1 MGRIKVMTVKRI
13 CLLGATGSIGKS
25 TLDLIA
31 QHPDQFE
38 LFSASANSDVEGML
52 RLVQAFKPTQACM
65 RDEAAG
71 QRLSTQLKALGLAK
85 TELLIGGQGL
95 NNLAAHPSVDTVV
108 AGIVGIAGLLPV
120 WSAVSTGKSVLL
132 ANKEALVCAGELFVQ
147 AAKRSDAR
155 ILPIDS
161 EHNAIFQCLGSAYRC
176 FTRPAS
182 VRRLLLTASGGPF
195 RQWSPEAIRSATPE
209 QAVKHPNWVMGPKIS
224 VDSATMM
231 NKALEL
237 IEAHWLFA
245 MPAAEIEVVIHPQ
258 SIIHSMVEFQ
268 DGSTLAQLGA
278 PDMRTPIAHA
288 MAWPHR
294 IQSSVES
301 LNWSQLRELQFEVP
315 DNKRFPS
322 LEFARHALASGPV
335 ASICLNATN
344 EVMVARFLKGDCA
357 FGAIFDQV
365 EEGLSRFAGRFPVP
379 TGLDDVMAI
388 DTEVRSFYAH

>member
-1 MGRIKVMTVKRI
+1 MGRIEGMTVKRI
-13 CLLGATGSIGKS
+13 CLLGATGSIGTS
-25 TLDLIA
+25 SLDLIA
-31 QHPDQFE
+31 QHPDRFE

-52 RLVQAFKPTQACM
+52 RLIRVFHPKQVCM
-65 RDEAAG
+65 NDPSAG
-71 QRLSTQLKALGLAK
+71 RQLAEQMKQQGLDS
-85 TELLIGGQGL
+85 TELSIGTESL
-95 NNLAAHPSVDTVV
+95 CELVAHPSVDMVI

-120 WSAVSTGKSVLL
+120 WPAVNAGKQILL

-147 AAKRSDAR
+147 AARASGAC

-161 EHNAIFQCLGSAYRC
+161 EHNAIFQCLGSGYTC
-176 FTRPAS
+176 FTRPTS

-195 RQWSPEAIRSATPE
+195 RDWTPEAIRAATPQ

-288 MAWPHR
+288 MAWPDR
-294 IQSSVES
+294 VDSKVES
-301 LNWSQLRELQFEVP
+301 LDWTRLRQLQFEVP
-315 DNKRFPS
+315 DNLRFPS
-322 LEFARHALASGPV
+322 LDFARHALASGPV
-335 ASICLNATN
+335 ASICLNAIN
-344 EVMVARFLKGDCA
+344 EVMVARFLQDRCT
-357 FGAIFDQV
+357 FGAIFDQL
-365 EEGLSRFAGRFPVP
+365 EDGLSRFSGRFANPH
-379 TGLDDVMAI
+379 GLQDVMAI
-388 DTEVRSFYAH
+388 DTEVRAFYAH

>member
-52 RLVQAFKPTQACM
+52 RLVQAFKPTQVCM

>member
-1 MGRIKVMTVKRI
+1 MTVKRI

-25 TLDLIA
+25 TLDLVA
-31 QHPDQFE
+31 QHPGHFE

-52 RLVQAFKPTQACM
+52 KLVQEFQPAQVCM

-71 QRLSTQLKALGLAK
+71 ERLSEQLRQLGQTK
-85 TELLIGGQGL
+85 TELFIGGQGL
-95 NNLAAHPSVDTVV
+95 NALAAHPSVDMVV

-132 ANKEALVCAGELFVQ
+132 ANKEALVCAGELFVR
-147 AAKRSDAR
+147 AAKQSGAC

-161 EHNAIFQCLGSAYRC
+161 EHNAIFQCLGPAYRC
-176 FTRPAS
+176 FTRPES

-195 RQWSPEAIRSATPE
+195 REWSLDAIRAATPE

-245 MPAAEIEVVIHPQ
+245 MPAEEIEVVIHPQ
-258 SIIHSMVEFQ
+258 SIIHSMVEFE

-288 MAWPHR
+288 MAWPDR
-294 IQSSVES
+294 IDSSVES

-315 DNKRFPS
+315 DNRRFPS
-322 LEFARHALASGPV
+322 LEFARQALASGPV

-344 EVMVARFLKGDCA
+344 EVMVARFLRGDCS
-357 FGAIFDQV
+357 FGAIFDEV
-365 EEGLSRFAGRFPVP
+365 EEGLNRFSGRFPVP

-388 DTEVRSFYAH
+388 DTEVRAFYAH

>member
-1 MGRIKVMTVKRI
+1 MTVKRI

-31 QHPDQFE
+31 QHPSQFE
-38 LFSASANSDVEGML
+38 LFSASANSDVDGML
-52 RLVQAFKPTQACM
+52 KLVQAFNPVQVCM
-65 RDEAAG
+65 RDETAG
-71 QRLSTQLKALGLAK
+71 QRLLKQLKQLGLAK
-85 TELLIGGQGL
+85 TELLIGEQGL
-95 NNLAAHPSVDTVV
+95 NNLAAHPSVDMVV

-120 WSAVSTGKSVLL
+120 WSAVSMGKSVLL

-147 AAKRSDAR
+147 AAKRSGAR

-161 EHNAIFQCLGSAYRC
+161 EHNAIFQCLGPSYRC
-176 FTRPAS
+176 FTRPES

-195 RQWSPEAIRSATPE
+195 RQWSLEAIRTATPE

-268 DGSTLAQLGA
+268 DG
-278 PDMRTPIAHA
+278 
-288 MAWPHR
+288 
-294 IQSSVES
+294 
-301 LNWSQLRELQFEVP
+301 
-315 DNKRFPS
+315 
-322 LEFARHALASGPV
+322 
-335 ASICLNATN
+335 
-344 EVMVARFLKGDCA
+344 
-357 FGAIFDQV
+357 
-365 EEGLSRFAGRFPVP
+365 
-379 TGLDDVMAI
+379 
-388 DTEVRSFYAH
+388 

>member
-1 MGRIKVMTVKRI
+1 MTVKRI

-52 RLVQAFKPTQACM
+52 RLVQAFKPTQVCM

-71 QRLSTQLKALGLAK
+71 QRLANQLKALGLAK

-357 FGAIFDQV
+357 FGAIFDQI

>member
-1 MGRIKVMTVKRI
+1 MTVKRI

-52 RLVQAFKPTQACM
+52 RLVQAFKPTQVCM

-71 QRLSTQLKALGLAK
+71 QRLANQLKALGLAK

>member
-1 MGRIKVMTVKRI
+1 MTVKRI

-52 RLVQAFKPTQACM
+52 RLVQAFKPTQVCM

-95 NNLAAHPSVDTVV
+95 NNLAAHSSVDTVV

-147 AAKRSDAR
+147 AAKRFDAR

>member
-1 MGRIKVMTVKRI
+1 MTVKRI

-52 RLVQAFKPTQACM
+52 RLVQAFKPTQVCM

-344 EVMVARFLKGDCA
+344 EVMVARFLKGDCV

>member
-1 MGRIKVMTVKRI
+1 MTVKRI

-52 RLVQAFKPTQACM
+52 RLVQAFKPTQVCM

-365 EEGLSRFAGRFPVP
+365 EEGLSRFAGRFPIP

>member
-1 MGRIKVMTVKRI
+1 MTVKRI

-52 RLVQAFKPTQACM
+52 RLVQAFKPTQVCM

-147 AAKRSDAR
+147 AAKRFDAR

>member
-1 MGRIKVMTVKRI
+1 MTVKRI

-52 RLVQAFKPTQACM
+52 RLVQAFKPTQVCM